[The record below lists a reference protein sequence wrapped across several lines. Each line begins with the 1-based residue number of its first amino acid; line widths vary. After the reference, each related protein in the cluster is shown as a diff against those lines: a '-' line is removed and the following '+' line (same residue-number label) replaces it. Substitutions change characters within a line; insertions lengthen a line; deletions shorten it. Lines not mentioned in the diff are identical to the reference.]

1 MKKGKPR
8 QKGDDGMDTLTQRT
22 TGLFGMQRPK
32 REPIAPSMRR
42 SSPSCKIAQETEQ
55 YREALVFLPWM
66 QRLIHFPI
74 FACPGDRSFTG
85 QSS

>member
-1 MKKGKPR
+1 MTVKKGKPR

-22 TGLFGMQRPK
+22 AGLFGMQRPK

-55 YREALVFLPWM
+55 YRAL
-66 QRLIHFPI
+66 
-74 FACPGDRSFTG
+74 TG
-85 QSS
+85 KLWYSSLGCSD